1 MVDTRSP
8 EQRSKIM
15 KSVGTAH
22 TGPEITVRR
31 LLHKLGYRF
40 RLQGMNLP
48 GRPDIVLPRFKTAIF
63 VHGCFWHGHR
73 CAKGKPPKSRK
84 DYWLP
89 KLAANRARDRKNLKS
104 LDALGWR
111 HLVVWQC
118 ETRDTVALARL
129 LKSNLRRS
137 NRK

>member
-15 KSVGTAH
+15 KSVGTVH
-22 TGPEITVRR
+22 TGPELVVRR

-40 RLQGMNLP
+40 RLHRKNLP
-48 GRPDIVLPRFKTAIF
+48 GKPDIVLPKYKAAIF
-63 VHGCFWHGHR
+63 VHGCFWHGHG
-73 CAKGKPPKSRK
+73 CTKGKPPKSRK
-84 DYWLP
+84 GYWLP
-89 KLAANRARDRKNLKS
+89 KLAANRARDRRNLKS

-111 HLVVWQC
+111 SLVIWQC
-118 ETRDTVALARL
+118 QTRDPVALTQV
-129 LKSNLRRS
+129 LKSSLRKS